1 MELKLVIDGLGAA
14 LEGLKQDIN
23 DLSLDVITRHNELL
37 SNLDS
42 QEASLDTLMAD
53 VGGIDTKLDAV
64 HTMLSHIADT
74 QAAHGVQLNAIMAA
88 IQELRPV
95 DPPPAER
102 LPLIG
107 VNFAGMANSGH
118 ALPGSLGTHYRS
130 ILDRPGIDYVQMHAG
145 HLNGEPWLARLPILM
160 ERMFD
165 IMSNGSYVM
174 RQSYMNELL
183 DVVDAIHA
191 RGGQC
196 LIDVHNYCRWFV
208 PTNQAL
214 LGAGFVPQSSTVN
227 GVTYS
232 ACHVPIGHALCPVN
246 YTMFN
251 DMWRQ
256 LAEAFSNMP
265 NGIWGLGLMNEPN
278 GLNETAA
285 WFAQVQNCING
296 IRQVNTKHWITVG
309 GGGWSTAKFWRIH
322 SDQLKNLVDP
332 ADKLMF
338 EAHQYPDGPDGTAG
352 GKWASPT
359 TPVDP
364 VARVNDWRDWILW
377 LQENNLRGV
386 AGEFG
391 GPGTTT
397 GMQEYFTALY
407 DLFEQHRIPCFQWL
421 AGPGDSDAYP
431 NGMDSHIDGL
441 KPNAEQNHLRIG
453 RTCTSYGPR
462 V

>member
-1 MELKLVIDGLGAA
+1 MELKLVIDGLDTA
-14 LEGLKQDIN
+14 LAELTEQIV
-23 DLSLDVITRHNELL
+23 DLNGSSVVRHNELL
-37 SNLDS
+37 GKIDSLMIDAEDSND
-42 QEASLDTLMAD
+42 
-53 VGGIDTKLDAV
+53 KLDAV
-64 HTMLSHIADT
+64 HTMLSHLADT

-95 DPPPAER
+95 DPPPAEN

-130 ILDRPGIDYVQMHAG
+130 ILDRPGIDYLEMHVG

-160 ERMFD
+160 ERLFD
-165 IMSNGSYVM
+165 IMSDGSYVM
-174 RQSYMNELL
+174 RTSYLHELL

-191 RGGQC
+191 RNGQC

-214 LGAGFVPQSSTVN
+214 LDAGFVPQSSTVN

-246 YTMFN
+246 YTMFK
-251 DMWRQ
+251 DMWKQ
-256 LAEAFSNMP
+256 IAYHLSIYE
-265 NGIWGLGLMNEPN
+265 GVWGLGLMNEPN
-278 GLNETAA
+278 GAPQA
-285 WFAQVQNCING
+285 DWFSHIQDCIHK
-296 IRQVNTKHWITVG
+296 IREVDTIHWILVG
-309 GGGWSTAKFWRIH
+309 GGGWSTAKYWRAQ

-338 EAHQYPDGPDGTAG
+338 EAHQYPDGPTGEAG
-352 GKWASPT
+352 GKWASPA
-359 TPVDP
+359 TPIDP
-364 VARVNDWRDWILW
+364 VARVNDWRDWILC

-441 KPNAEQNHLRIG
+441 KPNAQQNHLRIG

>member
-1 MELKLVIDGLGAA
+1 MELKIVIDGLDTA
-14 LEGLKQDIN
+14 LADLKQRLV
-23 DLSLDVITRHNELL
+23 DLNGASVVQHNELL
-37 SNLDS
+37 SKIDS
-42 QEASLDTLMAD
+42 QAASLALLLEDGVD
-53 VGGIDTKLDAV
+53 INTKLDAV

-74 QAAHGVQLNAIMAA
+74 QAAHGVQLNAIMAG

-95 DPPPAER
+95 DPPPVEH

-130 ILDRPGIDYVQMHAG
+130 ILDRAGIDYVQMHAG

-165 IMSNGSYVM
+165 IGSDGTYVM
-174 RQSYMNELL
+174 WQSYMNELL
-183 DVVDAIHA
+183 DVIDAVHA
-191 RGGQC
+191 GGGQC
-196 LIDVHNYCRWFV
+196 LIDVHNYCRWFL
-208 PTNQAL
+208 PTSQTL
-214 LGAGFVPQSSTVN
+214 LDAGFVPQSSTVN
-227 GVTYS
+227 GETFS

-246 YTMFN
+246 YDMFIG
-251 DMWRQ
+251 MWRQ
-256 LAEAFSNMP
+256 LAGQLEGYA
-265 NGIWGLGLMNEPN
+265 GVWGLGLMNEPN
-278 GLNETAA
+278 GTPQAD
-285 WFAQVQNCING
+285 WFARVQDCINS
-296 IRQVNTKHWITVG
+296 IRQVNDKHWITVG
-309 GGGWSTAKFWRIH
+309 GGGWSTAKHWRTH
-322 SDQLKNLVDP
+322 SDPLKNLVDP

-338 EAHQYPDGPDGTAG
+338 EAHQYPDGPTGEDG
-352 GKWASPT
+352 GKWNSPT
-359 TPVDP
+359 TPIDP

-441 KPNAEQNHLRIG
+441 KPNAQQSHLRIG

>member
-1 MELKLVIDGLGAA
+1 MELKIVIDGLDTA
-14 LEGLKQDIN
+14 LADLKQKAEDTGQAIVVFRNDVSVKLDNHSESLALLMEDTVDIN
-23 DLSLDVITRHNELL
+23 
-37 SNLDS
+37 
-42 QEASLDTLMAD
+42 
-53 VGGIDTKLDAV
+53 TKLDAV
-64 HTMLSHIADT
+64 HTMLSHLADA
-74 QAAHGVQLNAIMAA
+74 QAAHGVQLNVIMAA

-95 DPPPAER
+95 DPPPVEQ

-130 ILDRPGIDYVQMHAG
+130 ILDRAGIDYVQMHAG
-145 HLNGEPWLARLPILM
+145 HLTTEPWLARLPILM
-160 ERMFD
+160 ERLFD
-165 IMSNGSYVM
+165 IMSNGTYVM
-174 RQSYMNELL
+174 RQSYLDELL
-183 DVVDAIHA
+183 DVVDAVHA
-191 RGGQC
+191 GGGKC

-208 PTNQAL
+208 PTSQAL
-214 LGAGFVPQSSTVN
+214 LDAGFVPQSSTVN

-246 YTMFN
+246 YDMFI
-251 DMWRQ
+251 DMWCQ
-256 LAEAFSNMP
+256 LAGELENYV
-265 NGIWGLGLMNEPN
+265 GVWGLGLMNEPN
-278 GLNETAA
+278 GTPQAD
-285 WFAQVQNCING
+285 WFARVQDCINS
-296 IRQVNTKHWITVG
+296 IREVNTSHWITVG
-309 GGGWSTAKFWRIH
+309 GGGWSTAKHWRTH
-322 SDQLKNLVDP
+322 SDQLKTLVDP

-338 EAHQYPDGPDGTAG
+338 EAHQYPDGPTGEDG
-352 GKWASPT
+352 GKWTNPT
-359 TPVDP
+359 TPIDP

-441 KPNAEQNHLRIG
+441 KPNAQQNHLRIG

>member
-1 MELKLVIDGLGAA
+1 MELKLVIEGLGTA
-14 LEGLKQDIN
+14 LADISEQLV
-23 DLSLDVITRHNELL
+23 DLNGSSVVRHNELL
-37 SNLDS
+37 GKIDSLMTDAEDSND
-42 QEASLDTLMAD
+42 
-53 VGGIDTKLDAV
+53 KLDAV

-95 DPPPAER
+95 DPPPVEQ

-118 ALPGSLGTHYRS
+118 ALPGDLGTHYRS
-130 ILDRPGIDYVQMHAG
+130 ILDRPGIDYLEMHVG

-165 IMSNGSYVM
+165 IMSDGSYVM
-174 RQSYMNELL
+174 RQSYMNELM
-183 DVVDAIHA
+183 DVIDAIHA
-191 RGGQC
+191 RNGQC

-208 PTNQAL
+208 PTTQAL
-214 LGAGFVPQSSTVN
+214 LDAGFVPQSSTVN

-232 ACHVPIGHALCPVN
+232 ACHVPIGHPLCPVN
-246 YTMFN
+246 YTMFK
-251 DMWRQ
+251 DMWKQIAYR
-256 LAEAFSNMP
+256 LSLYE
-265 NGIWGLGLMNEPN
+265 GVWGYGLMNEPN
-278 GLNETAA
+278 GTPQTD
-285 WFAQVQNCING
+285 WFSHIQDCIHKV
-296 IRQVNTKHWITVG
+296 REVDAKHWILVG
-309 GGGWSTAKFWRIH
+309 GGGWSTAKYWRAQ

-338 EAHQYPDGPDGTAG
+338 EAHQYPDGPEGTDG
-352 GKWASPT
+352 GKWNTPT
-359 TPVDP
+359 TPIDP

-441 KPNAEQNHLRIG
+441 KPNAQQNNLRIG